1 MYVRR
6 GENTVKMTGILSF
19 MYKMNTYAVWFT
31 REGPVGSGDHRY
43 LHVLESSRDQA
54 LEALRGERV
63 RAVNVEFLGQT
74 GWDRSVYLMGRSRG
88 PGTGCGGP
96 GGERGGYG
104 TPIPIG

>member
-1 MYVRR
+1 
-6 GENTVKMTGILSF
+6 
-19 MYKMNTYAVWFT
+19 MNTYDVWFT
-31 REGPVGSGDHRY
+31 REGPVGSGDHRC

-63 RAVNVEFLGQT
+63 RAVNVESAALT
-74 GWDRSVYLMGRSRG
+74 GGDRSVYLRVRSRG

-104 TPIPIG
+104 IPTNVNFSR